1 MFNKANN
8 IKNAIH
14 ITKNAWN
21 KLNTIQNN
29 KYNQF
34 LFSAKGG
41 GCNGFSYNLKKIT
54 SEDIQEFNI
63 RRFPPTTITH
73 NHLSVVIDPQTEIYL
88 LGTTID
94 YIEENMEKDIYE
106 SKFIFTP
113 DKNIATSCGCG
124 VSFSPNI

>member
-54 SEDIQEFNI
+54 SDIQEFNI
-63 RRFPPTTITH
+63 SEFPPTTITQPFKCSNRPTNRNLFTR
-73 NHLSVVIDPQTEIYL
+73 NHY
-88 LGTTID
+88 
-94 YIEENMEKDIYE
+94 
-106 SKFIFTP
+106 
-113 DKNIATSCGCG
+113 
-124 VSFSPNI
+124 